1 MTLPEPGRVCPQ
13 DYYYGAGS
21 LSRVAE
27 VEATTLYIVGGLYG
41 NRPALD
47 AIELLA
53 GSERATLVFNGD
65 FHWFDRNAVNFAD
78 VNHRVLRHHAL
89 RGNVETE
96 LSRAAELGAGCGCA
110 YPPEVDQQI
119 VSWSNDI
126 LNELKVAAQAGGGQC
141 TALAALPMTLVASV
155 GGVRVGIVH
164 GDCESLAGWRFSI
177 DSLKRPGTREWLDR
191 VRQHSQIDVFASS
204 HTCLPVMRSFALPSG
219 PLVVANNGAAGMANF
234 AGTTYGIVTRIGT
247 RPYHGRSLH
256 RTQIGRVFIEA
267 VPLLF
272 DHARWYSEF
281 LSQWPADSAARL
293 SYWERIVSGPAYTA
307 VDAYRLAGNAG
318 TLHRSN
324 ASPLDSS
331 SQRVI

>member
-1 MTLPEPGRVCPQ
+1 MALREPGRVCPQ

-27 VEATTLYIVGGLYG
+27 IDATTLYVVGGLYG

-53 GSERATLVFNGD
+53 RSERATLVFNGD
-65 FHWFDRNAVNFAD
+65 FHWFDRYAANFAE
-78 VNHRVLRHHAL
+78 VNHRVLRHHAV

-96 LSRAAELGAGCGCA
+96 LSRTEELGAGCGCA

-119 VSWSNDI
+119 VDWSNGI
-126 LNELKVAAQAGGGQC
+126 LRELRVAAQARGGQC
-141 TALAALPMTLVASV
+141 QALAALPMTLVATV

-164 GDCESLAGWRFSI
+164 GDCESLAGWRFSAA
-177 DSLKRPGTREWLDR
+177 SLRFSGTREWLDK
-191 VRQHSQIDVFASS
+191 VRLRSQIDVFASS

-234 AGTTYGIVTRIGT
+234 AGTTYGIVTRIST
-247 RPYHGRSLH
+247 RPWRGRPLH
-256 RTQIGRVFIEA
+256 RAQIGRVFVEA

-272 DHARWYSEF
+272 DHARWHSEF
-281 LSQWPADSAARL
+281 LSQWPAGSAARL
-293 SYWERIVSGPAYTA
+293 SYWQRIASGPAYTA
-307 VDAYRLAGNAG
+307 LDAYHLTDEVGPLHDPTHRLWI
-318 TLHRSN
+318 HR
-324 ASPLDSS
+324 ASA
-331 SQRVI
+331 